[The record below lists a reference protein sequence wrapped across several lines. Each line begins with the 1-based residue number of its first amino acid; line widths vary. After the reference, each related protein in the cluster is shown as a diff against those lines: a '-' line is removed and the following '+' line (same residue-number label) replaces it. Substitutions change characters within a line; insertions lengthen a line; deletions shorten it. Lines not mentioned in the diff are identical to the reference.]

1 MGNCLV
7 LEEKVIRVMKTDGK
21 ILEYQAP
28 IKVQQVLSDFSGHAL
43 SDSISGN
50 FQHLQPDSKLLSG
63 HLYYLIPV
71 PSPSQKS
78 KKKKVRFSNPEVTS
92 DKQES
97 PAGVIRIKLVISKQ
111 ELQEL
116 LQRGVSVHDMASV
129 SRIQSEQ
136 STNGID
142 TSDDAGDNCR
152 GWKPVLD
159 SIAEVN

>member
-28 IKVQQVLSDFSGHAL
+28 IKVQQVLSDFYGHVL
-43 SDSISGN
+43 SDSFSG
-50 FQHLQPDSKLLSG
+50 FQHLQPDAKLLPG
-63 HLYYLIPV
+63 QLLLLIPV
-71 PSPSQKS
+71 PLPSQKS
-78 KKKKVRFSNPEVTS
+78 KKKVRFSNPEVN
-92 DKQES
+92 DEQES
-97 PAGVIRIKLVISKQ
+97 AVVIRIKLIISKQ

-116 LQRGVSVHDMASV
+116 LQKEGVSVQNMV
-129 SRIQSEQ
+129 SQIHSKQ

-142 TSDDAGDNCR
+142 TSDADDNCK
-152 GWKPVLD
+152 GWKPVLE

>member
-21 ILEYQAP
+21 ILECQAP
-28 IKVQQVLSDFSGHAL
+28 IIVQQVLSDFSGYAL
-43 SDSISGN
+43 SDSFSG
-50 FQHLQPDSKLLSG
+50 FQHLRADAKLLPG
-63 HLYYLIPV
+63 QLYYLIPV

-78 KKKKVRFSNPEVTS
+78 KKKKVRFSNPEVN
-92 DKQES
+92 DEQGN
-97 PAGVIRIKLVISKQ
+97 AGVVRIKLIISKQ

-116 LQRGVSVHDMASV
+116 FQKGVSVQDMV
-129 SRIQSEQ
+129 SQIQSKQ

-142 TSDDAGDNCR
+142 TSDANDNCR
-152 GWKPVLD
+152 GWKPVLE

>member
-28 IKVQQVLSDFSGHAL
+28 IKVQQVLSDFSGHAI
-43 SDSISGN
+43 SDSFSG
-50 FQHLQPDSKLLSG
+50 FQHLQQDAKLLSG
-63 HLYYLIPV
+63 QLYYLIPV

-78 KKKKVRFSNPEVTS
+78 KKKKVRFSNPEVN
-92 DKQES
+92 DEQGS
-97 PAGVIRIKLVISKQ
+97 PSVVRIKLIISKQ

-116 LQRGVSVHDMASV
+116 LQKGVSVHDMV
-129 SRIQSEQ
+129 SQKNQSKQRRNEL
-136 STNGID
+136 D
-142 TSDDAGDNCR
+142 TSDADDNCR
-152 GWKPVLD
+152 GWKPVLE

>member
-28 IKVQQVLSDFSGHAL
+28 IKVQQVLSDFSSHAL
-43 SDSISGN
+43 SDSFSG
-50 FQHLQPDSKLLSG
+50 FQHLRPDAKLLPG
-63 HLYYLIPV
+63 QLYYLIPV
-71 PSPSQKS
+71 PSPSQKN
-78 KKKKVRFSNPEVTS
+78 KKKKVRFSNPEVN
-92 DKQES
+92 DEQGS
-97 PAGVIRIKLVISKQ
+97 PGVVRIKLIISKQ

-116 LQRGVSVHDMASV
+116 LQEGGVSVHDMV
-129 SRIQSEQ
+129 SQIQSKQ

-142 TSDDAGDNCR
+142 TSDAGDNCR
-152 GWKPVLD
+152 GWKPVLE